1 MFPALYAI
9 LDATPDQPADALESL
24 ARTLAA
30 ASVQL
35 IQIRAKRVPPREFQK
50 ISKSLVIHAPGGVRI
65 IINDRPDI
73 AAIVGASGVHLG
85 QEDLPADAARKIC
98 PSPQWV
104 GVSTH
109 NLKQLRVANATSAD
123 YIAVGPIFET
133 LSKENP
139 DPVVGLDLLRAAR
152 QITRKPLVA
161 IGGITVQS
169 AAEVF
174 RAGADSVAVISDLMT
189 AADPAQRAREYL
201 AIAQQTIS
209 SRT

>member
-73 AAIVGASGVHLG
+73 AAIVGASGVHVG

-109 NLKQLRVANATSAD
+109 NLEQLRAADVNFGGLYCRGAHLPDAT
-123 YIAVGPIFET
+123 T
-133 LSKENP
+133 KENP
-139 DPVVGLDLLRAAR
+139 DPVVGW
-152 QITRKPLVA
+152 I
-161 IGGITVQS
+161 
-169 AAEVF
+169 F
-174 RAGADSVAVISDLMT
+174 C
-189 AADPAQRAREYL
+189 AQPEK
-201 AIAQQTIS
+201 
-209 SRT
+209 